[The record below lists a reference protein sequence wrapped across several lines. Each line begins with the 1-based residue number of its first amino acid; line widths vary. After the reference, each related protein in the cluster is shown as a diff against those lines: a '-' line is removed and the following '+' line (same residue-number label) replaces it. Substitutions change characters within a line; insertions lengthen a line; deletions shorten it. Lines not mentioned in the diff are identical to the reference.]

1 MLNHLWI
8 YNTTRLPV
16 LFVLCSL
23 SLSLSFSFFRGSVF
37 HKAPDTRQ
45 GERVFNRTAERMHG
59 QKVGADKPPNYSSSS
74 SPFLSVLLFF
84 FISMLIFS
92 LHICWGFTLGCP
104 QEWHVPPKQGMVS
117 NVWADCS
124 VALWGGD
131 VGSSSVCLCDSAL
144 CGDCFRGWG
153 MAFYVNYLIL
163 TNV

>member
-1 MLNHLWI
+1 MLNHLCI

-84 FISMLIFS
+84 LFPCLFS
-92 LHICWGFTLGCP
+92 HSTSAGDLHWAAR
-104 QEWHVPPKQGMVS
+104 KNGMFHQS
-117 NVWADCS
+117 
-124 VALWGGD
+124 
-131 VGSSSVCLCDSAL
+131 
-144 CGDCFRGWG
+144 RGWFRMFGQIVLWPYGEG
-153 MAFYVNYLIL
+153 MLALLLFVCVIL
-163 TNV
+163 PCVGTVSGGGGRG